1 MCYLLRCCENERHTY
16 VGVTPDLDR
25 RLSQHNGEKAGGA
38 KATSGKSWIRLC
50 HVRGFPDQTAA
61 LQFEWA
67 WKNRSRKQRG
77 ATPLQRR
84 MLALQELL
92 ADSRPTA
99 KAVPYSEYPT
109 ALEVIWEANDVEIP
123 SL

>member
-1 MCYLLRCCENERHTY
+1 
-16 VGVTPDLDR
+16 
-25 RLSQHNGEKAGGA
+25 
-38 KATSGKSWIRLC
+38 
-50 HVRGFPDQTAA
+50 
-61 LQFEWA
+61 
-67 WKNRSRKQRG
+67 
-77 ATPLQRR
+77 

-109 ALEVIWEANDVEIP
+109 ALEVVWEATDVEIP